1 MTITLYGS
9 QISTF
14 SRKIAVALA
23 LKELAF
29 EYVDAL
35 TKDMRGTL
43 REANPRIEVPV
54 LFDDGITIINSSDI
68 IQYLDQKYPERPLL
82 PVAIADR
89 VVARA
94 FERLADHRFDPIVV
108 DCSYWHWAERND
120 TPPDGLLKAAES
132 DLDIVFDR
140 LEAMLRERP
149 KPWPFGAPGVV
160 ECAWF
165 PNLAAMRT
173 FGLSLD
179 ANRFANA
186 VAWFKAIR
194 NHHAFAADA
203 QKTAA
208 FLKEGRHLA
217 HERRK
222 LFWSGDRLEWLLSRG
237 FHNWFL
243 GEIEAGRTAFP
254 ESSSFSATR

>member
-14 SRKIAVALA
+14 SRKITVALA
-23 LKELAF
+23 LKELPF

-43 REANPRIEVPV
+43 CEANPRIEVPV
-54 LFDDGITIINSSDI
+54 LFDDGINIINSSDI

-82 PVAIADR
+82 PPAIADR
-89 VVARA
+89 VIARA

-108 DCSYWHWAERND
+108 DCSYWHWAERSD

-149 KPWPFGAPGVV
+149 KPWPFGAPGAV

-179 ANRFANA
+179 ASRVPNA
-186 VAWFKAIR
+186 VAWSKAIR
-194 NHHAFAADA
+194 SHPAFVPM
-203 QKTAA
+203 
-208 FLKEGRHLA
+208 
-217 HERRK
+217 RK
-222 LFWSGDRLEWLLSRG
+222 RPRLS
-237 FHNWFL
+237 
-243 GEIEAGRTAFP
+243 
-254 ESSSFSATR
+254 

>member
-14 SRKIAVALA
+14 SRKVAVALD
-23 LKELAF
+23 LKELPF

-35 TKDMRGTL
+35 TPQMRDKL

-54 LFDDGITIINSSDI
+54 LFDNDITVINSSDI
-68 IQYLDQKYPERPLL
+68 VQYLDQRYPERPLL
-82 PVAIADR
+82 PAAIADR
-89 VVARA
+89 VIARA
-94 FERLADHRFDPIVV
+94 FERLADQRLDPIVV
-108 DCSYWHWAERND
+108 DCSYWHWADRSD
-120 TPPDGLLKAAES
+120 APPDGLLKAARA

-140 LEAMLRERP
+140 LEAMLHGRA

-179 ANRFANA
+179 GGRFPSA
-186 VAWFKAIR
+186 VAWFSAIR
-194 NHHAFAADA
+194 NHPVFAADA
-203 QKTAA
+203 RKTAA
-208 FLKEGRHLA
+208 FLKEGRHLS

-222 LFWSGDRLEWLLSRG
+222 LFWSGDRLEWLMSRG

-243 GEIEAGRTAFP
+243 GEIEAGRAVFP
-254 ESSSFSATR
+254 G